1 MAGLWE
7 MEAAEAAWGGD
18 GEVVRLG
25 GRGWLPEMKAVG
37 CTLGRRAEA
46 KGRGGEL

>member
-7 MEAAEAAWGGD
+7 TEAVEPAWGRDEELAGP
-18 GEVVRLG
+18 G

-46 KGRGGEL
+46 KRGGEL